1 MLENPT
7 DWYVIGG
14 LLIGAI
20 FGAIVRQQRMC
31 LVAAF
36 SYPRLSGDY
45 RYAIGFVAAALVGIS
60 GTQLLEIYDI
70 VDISSAPYRNA
81 TLDWLGVLLG
91 GLVFGIGATLAGG
104 DAARIVVLAGQGSKS
119 GWIALFFFA
128 IFASVAQFGLLAEL
142 RVGSTHTTAIELVDS
157 DAGIASM
164 LSVSPWIVLAVVD
177 VILLGLII
185 KWKKHLDI
193 KILLAGI
200 VLGSTVIAAWY
211 TTGVLAMDEF
221 DPKSPSA
228 ITVSGPMSRTG
239 TMIVS
244 GEYPALSFAM
254 SFVIGLL
261 AISFVLAVLTR
272 KFSFSPVTGSVGQIA
287 FGGSLMGIGG
297 TFAYGCSVGQGFSG
311 LSTLSLESVI
321 AVLSMVAGINIAT
334 RWLEKR

>member
-1 MLENPT
+1 M
-7 DWYVIGG
+7 
-14 LLIGAI
+14 
-20 FGAIVRQQRMC
+20 
-31 LVAAF
+31 
-36 SYPRLSGDY
+36 
-45 RYAIGFVAAALVGIS
+45 
-60 GTQLLEIYDI
+60 
-70 VDISSAPYRNA
+70 
-81 TLDWLGVLLG
+81 
-91 GLVFGIGATLAGG
+91 
-104 DAARIVVLAGQGSKS
+104 
-119 GWIALFFFA
+119 
-128 IFASVAQFGLLAEL
+128 
-142 RVGSTHTTAIELVDS
+142 
-157 DAGIASM
+157 
-164 LSVSPWIVLAVVD
+164 D

-239 TMIVS
+239 TMIVA

-272 KFSFSPVTGSVGQIA
+272 KFSFSPVTGSAGQIA

-321 AVLSMVAGINIAT
+321 AVLSIVAGINIAT